1 MGFRCGI
8 VGLPNVGKSTLF
20 NAMTCAGAEAEN
32 FPFCTIEPNAGV
44 VPVPDPRLSQVFEL
58 TSAKRAVPA
67 IMEFVDIAGLVE
79 GASRGEGLGN
89 QFLAHVR
96 ETQAI
101 AHVVRCFEDE
111 EVISVTSKV
120 SPVDDIEVVDTEL
133 ALADLDTVERAH
145 DRVRRIAAV
154 GDRQARART
163 ELLEK
168 VRASLERGELVRA
181 LPLTRDEL
189 ERIADLHLL
198 TAKPVMYIANVAED
212 GLRDNPLLA
221 PVEEVATAQGAAC
234 IPICAK
240 IEAEIAELE
249 ADERMDFLSDLGL
262 EVPGLD
268 RVIRTGHRLLGLHDY
283 FTHNSEEARAWTVPV
298 GATAPQAA
306 GVIHT
311 DFERGFI
318 RAEVIAY
325 EDFVSLGG
333 EQGARE
339 AGRWRLEGRDY
350 VVRDG
355 DVIHFRFNVWPQD
368 SVRPASRRRASRPA
382 TLAPPPAHTRALLAH
397 NSTGPTTRF
406 CYSLKERDGP
416 LLYARRRQA
425 KMKPLSTPIPMS
437 PTARSSSSF
446 RLISVLD

>member
-20 NAMTCAGAEAEN
+20 NAMTGAGAETEN
-32 FPFCTIEPNAGV
+32 FPFCTIEPNVGV
-44 VPVPDPRLSQVFEL
+44 VPVPDPRLWRVFEL
-58 TSAKRAVPA
+58 TSPKRAVPA
-67 IMEFVDIAGLVE
+67 VVQFVDIAGLVE
-79 GASRGEGLGN
+79 GAAGGEGLGN

-111 EVISVTSKV
+111 EVISVAGKV
-120 SPVDDIEVVDTEL
+120 SPADDIEVVDIEL
-133 ALADLDTVERAH
+133 ALADLDTVERAR

-154 GDRQARART
+154 GDRRARARM
-163 ELLEK
+163 ELLDK
-168 VRASLERGELVRA
+168 VRASLERGGPVRA
-181 LPLTRDEL
+181 LQLTPDEL
-189 ERIADLHLL
+189 ARIADLHLL

-221 PVEEVATAQGAAC
+221 PVEEIADAQGAAC
-234 IPICAK
+234 IPICTK

-249 ADERMDFLSDLGL
+249 ADERMDFLSDLELDAPCL
-262 EVPGLD
+262 E

-298 GATAPQAA
+298 GTTAPQAA
-306 GVIHT
+306 GTIHT

-325 EDFVSLGG
+325 EDFVSFGG
-333 EQGARE
+333 EQGARD

-355 DVIHFRFNVWPQD
+355 DVIHFRFNV
-368 SVRPASRRRASRPA
+368 
-382 TLAPPPAHTRALLAH
+382 
-397 NSTGPTTRF
+397 
-406 CYSLKERDGP
+406 
-416 LLYARRRQA
+416 
-425 KMKPLSTPIPMS
+425 
-437 PTARSSSSF
+437 
-446 RLISVLD
+446 

>member
-32 FPFCTIEPNAGV
+32 FPFCTIEPNVGV
-44 VPVPDPRLSQVFEL
+44 VPVPDPRIRRVAGL
-58 TSAKRAVPA
+58 TASNRVVPA
-67 IMEFVDIAGLVE
+67 MVEFVDIAGLVE

-89 QFLAHVR
+89 QFLAHLR

-111 EVISVTSKV
+111 GVVNV
-120 SPVDDIEVVDTEL
+120 RDRVAPADDIEVVDTEL

-154 GDRQARART
+154 GDRQARSRT

-168 VRASLERGELVRA
+168 VGAWLDQGRPVRA
-181 LPLTRDEL
+181 LDLTEV
-189 ERIADLHLL
+189 ERESIADLHLL
-198 TAKPVMYIANVAED
+198 TAKPVMYVANVAED

-221 PVEEVATAQGAAC
+221 PVAAIADAQGAAWV
-234 IPICAK
+234 PICTK

-249 ADERMDFLSDLGL
+249 AEERMDFLRDLGMDA
-262 EVPGLD
+262 PGLD
-268 RVIRTGHRLLGLHDY
+268 RVIQAGHRLLGLHDY
-283 FTHNSEEARAWTVPV
+283 FTYNLEEAHAWTVRV
-298 GATAPQAA
+298 GTTAPQAA

-325 EDFVSLGG
+325 EDFVSCGG

-339 AGRWRLEGRDY
+339 AGRRRLEGRDY
-350 VVRDG
+350 VVQDG
-355 DVIHFRFNVWPQD
+355 DVIHFRFNV
-368 SVRPASRRRASRPA
+368 
-382 TLAPPPAHTRALLAH
+382 
-397 NSTGPTTRF
+397 
-406 CYSLKERDGP
+406 
-416 LLYARRRQA
+416 
-425 KMKPLSTPIPMS
+425 
-437 PTARSSSSF
+437 
-446 RLISVLD
+446 

>member
-20 NAMTCAGAEAEN
+20 NAMTSAGAEAEN
-32 FPFCTIEPNAGV
+32 FPFCTIEPNVGV
-44 VPVPDPRLSQVFEL
+44 VPVPDPRLWRVAEL
-58 TSAKRAVPA
+58 TSPKRVVPA
-67 IMEFVDIAGLVE
+67 TVEFVDIAGLVE

-89 QFLAHVR
+89 QFLAHIR

-111 EVISVTSKV
+111 GVINVGSSV
-120 SPVDDIEVVDTEL
+120 SPTDDIEVVDIEL

-145 DRVRRIAAV
+145 DRVRRVAAV
-154 GDRQARART
+154 GDKQARERT
-163 ELLEK
+163 ALLEK
-168 VRASLERGELVRA
+168 VRASLEQGDPVRA
-181 LPLTRDEL
+181 LHLTPG
-189 ERIADLHLL
+189 ERARVADLQLL

-221 PVEEVATAQGAAC
+221 SVEAIADTQGAAC
-234 IPICAK
+234 IVICTK

-249 ADERMDFLSDLGL
+249 ADERMDFLRDLGL
-262 EVPGLD
+262 EAPGLD
-268 RVIRTGHRLLGLHDY
+268 RVIHTGHRLLGLHDY
-283 FTHNSEEARAWTVPV
+283 FTHNPDEARAWTVPV
-298 GATAPQAA
+298 GTTAPQAA

-325 EDFVSLGG
+325 DDFSSFGG

-339 AGRWRLEGRDY
+339 AGRRRLEGRDY

-355 DVIHFRFNVWPQD
+355 DVIHFRFNV
-368 SVRPASRRRASRPA
+368 
-382 TLAPPPAHTRALLAH
+382 
-397 NSTGPTTRF
+397 
-406 CYSLKERDGP
+406 
-416 LLYARRRQA
+416 
-425 KMKPLSTPIPMS
+425 
-437 PTARSSSSF
+437 
-446 RLISVLD
+446 

>member
-20 NAMTCAGAEAEN
+20 NAMTCAGAEAAN
-32 FPFCTIEPNAGV
+32 FPFCTIEPNVGV
-44 VPVPDPRLSQVFEL
+44 VPVPDPRLWRVAEL
-58 TSAKRAVPA
+58 TSPRRVVPA
-67 IMEFVDIAGLVE
+67 MVEFVDIAGLVE

-89 QFLAHVR
+89 QFLAHIR

-111 EVISVTSKV
+111 EVINVAGSV
-120 SPVDDIEVVDTEL
+120 SPVDDIEVVDIEL
-133 ALADLDTVERAH
+133 ALADLETVERAH
-145 DRVRRIAAV
+145 DRARRIAAV
-154 GDRQARART
+154 GDKRARART

-168 VRASLERGELVRA
+168 VRAWLERGGSVRA
-181 LPLTRDEL
+181 LHLTQAEL
-189 ERIADLHLL
+189 ARISDLHLL

-221 PVEEVATAQGAAC
+221 PVEEIADAQGAAC
-234 IPICAK
+234 IPICTQ

-249 ADERMDFLSDLGL
+249 ADERTDFLRDLGL
-262 EVPGLD
+262 EAPGLE
-268 RVIRTGHRLLGLHDY
+268 RVIQTGHRLLGLHDY
-283 FTHNSEEARAWTVPV
+283 FTHNSEEARAWTVPT
-298 GATAPQAA
+298 GTTAAQAA

-355 DVIHFRFNVWPQD
+355 DVIRFRFNV
-368 SVRPASRRRASRPA
+368 
-382 TLAPPPAHTRALLAH
+382 
-397 NSTGPTTRF
+397 
-406 CYSLKERDGP
+406 
-416 LLYARRRQA
+416 
-425 KMKPLSTPIPMS
+425 
-437 PTARSSSSF
+437 
-446 RLISVLD
+446 

>member
-32 FPFCTIEPNAGV
+32 FPFCTIEPNVGV
-44 VPVPDPRLSQVFEL
+44 VPVPDPRIGRVAEL
-58 TSAKRAVPA
+58 TSAKRVVPA
-67 IMEFVDIAGLVE
+67 MVEFVDIAGLVE

-89 QFLAHVR
+89 QFLAHIR

-111 EVISVTSKV
+111 GVVNVRNQV
-120 SPVDDIEVVDTEL
+120 SPADDIEVVDTEL

-145 DRVRRIAAV
+145 DRVRRVAAV
-154 GDRQARART
+154 GDSQARVRT
-163 ELLEK
+163 ALLEK
-168 VRASLERGELVRA
+168 MHECLDRGSPVRA
-181 LPLTRDEL
+181 LDLTAN
-189 ERIADLHLL
+189 ERAAIADLHLL

-221 PVEEVATAQGAAC
+221 TVEGIAGSHGAPC

-249 ADERMDFLSDLGL
+249 VDERMDFLRDLGL
-262 EVPGLD
+262 ETPGLD
-268 RVIRTGHRLLGLHDY
+268 RVIQAGHRLLGLHDF

-298 GATAPQAA
+298 GTAAPQAA
-306 GVIHT
+306 GAIHT

-325 EDFVSLGG
+325 EDFDSFGG

-339 AGRWRLEGRDY
+339 AGRRRLEGRDY
-350 VVRDG
+350 VVLDG
-355 DVIHFRFNVWPQD
+355 DVIHFRFNV
-368 SVRPASRRRASRPA
+368 
-382 TLAPPPAHTRALLAH
+382 
-397 NSTGPTTRF
+397 
-406 CYSLKERDGP
+406 
-416 LLYARRRQA
+416 
-425 KMKPLSTPIPMS
+425 
-437 PTARSSSSF
+437 
-446 RLISVLD
+446 